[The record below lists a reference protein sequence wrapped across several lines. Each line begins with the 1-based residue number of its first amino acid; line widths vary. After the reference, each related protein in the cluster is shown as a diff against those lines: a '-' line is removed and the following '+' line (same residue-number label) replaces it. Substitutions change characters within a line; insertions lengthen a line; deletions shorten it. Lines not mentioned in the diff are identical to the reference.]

1 MRDKFQQLGGMAG
14 KGFYIVLVFC
24 MAVIAVSGYQIYRM
38 SNRSALPVAS
48 EVEVSVPLATPQ
60 PVPPPKASVPSP
72 VQTAAPTPI
81 PTAVAETVAREPEIK
96 DKPVASSYIWPV
108 KGEILADFSLEVQA
122 FDPTMGDWRTHDGID
137 IAAALGTE
145 VRASGTGTVVG
156 VYEDDLM
163 GTTVVIDHGNGVT
176 SLYANLAGTPTVTE
190 GQPVEAGA
198 VIGAV
203 GKTAKAESK
212 RSDHLHFEM
221 TKDGTAV
228 DPMHYMPKQS

>member
-1 MRDKFQQLGGMAG
+1 
-14 KGFYIVLVFC
+14 
-24 MAVIAVSGYQIYRM
+24 
-38 SNRSALPVAS
+38 
-48 EVEVSVPLATPQ
+48 
-60 PVPPPKASVPSP
+60 
-72 VQTAAPTPI
+72 
-81 PTAVAETVAREPEIK
+81 
-96 DKPVASSYIWPV
+96 VASSYIWPV

-190 GQPVEAGA
+190 GQPVEVGT
-198 VIGAV
+198 VIGAI

-228 DPMHYMPKQS
+228 DPMNYMPKQS

>member
-14 KGFYIVLVFC
+14 KGFYIVLVLC

-38 SNRSALPVAS
+38 SNRSAQPVAS
-48 EVEVSVPLATPQ
+48 EVEVSVPLATQP
-60 PVPPPKASVPSP
+60 PVPPPTVSAPP
-72 VQTAAPTPI
+72 PAQTAAPTPI
-81 PTAVAETVAREPEIK
+81 PTAVVETVAKEPEIK

-163 GTTVVIDHGNGVT
+163 GTTVIIDHGNGVT

-190 GQPVEAGA
+190 GQPVEVGA

-228 DPMHYMPKQS
+228 DPMNYMPKQS